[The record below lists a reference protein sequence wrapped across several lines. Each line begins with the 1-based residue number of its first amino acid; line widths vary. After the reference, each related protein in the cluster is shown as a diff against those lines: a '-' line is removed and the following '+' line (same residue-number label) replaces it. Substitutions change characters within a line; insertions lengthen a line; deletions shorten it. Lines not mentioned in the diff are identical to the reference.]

1 MKYRRIPFFLQAA
14 ALLLAAASAA
24 HAQELTVFAGGLFP
38 GKLSIHN
45 VPTQLDN
52 GPIFGV
58 RLETPFAALLKMEYS
73 FAGSQDF
80 LFPRNTPGVTNTS
93 GFLLNANLLLG
104 VPVGKVVPY
113 GTVGLGFMHEHA
125 PSGLGIGTK
134 FAINYGGGLKF
145 PKLAG
150 PFGLRVDARGYTAT
164 GVFSHSVNM
173 FELSAGLTIGF

>member
-1 MKYRRIPFFLQAA
+1 MKYKRVRYVLQAVL
-14 ALLLAAASAA
+14 LLLALASAA
-24 HAQELTVFAGGLFP
+24 RAQELTVFVGGLFP
-38 GKLSIHN
+38 GKLSIN
-45 VPTQLDN
+45 NIPTKLDN
-52 GPIFGV
+52 GPIYGV
-58 RLETPFAALLKMEYS
+58 RLETPFASLLKMEYS
-73 FAGSQDF
+73 FAGSHDF
-80 LFPRNTPGVTNTS
+80 LFPHDTPGVTNTS

-134 FAINYGGGLKF
+134 FAVNYGGGLKF
-145 PKLAG
+145 PKMIG

-173 FELSAGLTIGF
+173 FELSAGLSIGF